1 MLYRTLRR
9 HAACVL
15 KKDLAADDAMDIVP
29 QPKDGKTP
37 ERQSRTSLVHGSSNL
52 REDVMLV
59 LSRKVGESIV
69 IDGDIVISVSSV
81 QGGRVKL
88 CIDAPRDKRISRGE
102 LDDSSMPAIRR
113 EARVVSQAVPQY
125 AGM

>member
-1 MLYRTLRR
+1 
-9 HAACVL
+9 
-15 KKDLAADDAMDIVP
+15 
-29 QPKDGKTP
+29 
-37 ERQSRTSLVHGSSNL
+37 
-52 REDVMLV
+52 MLV

-102 LDDSSMPAIRR
+102 LAEQPSLPAIRPESR
-113 EARVVSQAVPQY
+113 PVSKAIPQL

>member
-1 MLYRTLRR
+1 
-9 HAACVL
+9 
-15 KKDLAADDAMDIVP
+15 
-29 QPKDGKTP
+29 
-37 ERQSRTSLVHGSSNL
+37 
-52 REDVMLV
+52 MLV

-88 CIDAPRDKRISRGE
+88 CIDAPREKKISRGE
-102 LDDSSMPAIRR
+102 LDESSKPAIRR
-113 EARVVSQAVPQY
+113 EARVVPKAVPQF

>member
-1 MLYRTLRR
+1 
-9 HAACVL
+9 
-15 KKDLAADDAMDIVP
+15 
-29 QPKDGKTP
+29 
-37 ERQSRTSLVHGSSNL
+37 
-52 REDVMLV
+52 MLV
-59 LSRKVGESIV
+59 LSRQVGESIV

-102 LDDSSMPAIRR
+102 LEEQAMPAVRR
-113 EARVVSQAVPQY
+113 EQRTVSQAVPQL

>member
-1 MLYRTLRR
+1 
-9 HAACVL
+9 
-15 KKDLAADDAMDIVP
+15 
-29 QPKDGKTP
+29 
-37 ERQSRTSLVHGSSNL
+37 
-52 REDVMLV
+52 MLV

-102 LDDSSMPAIRR
+102 LQEENRPAVRRDARMPSKPI
-113 EARVVSQAVPQY
+113 PQF
-125 AGM
+125 AGT